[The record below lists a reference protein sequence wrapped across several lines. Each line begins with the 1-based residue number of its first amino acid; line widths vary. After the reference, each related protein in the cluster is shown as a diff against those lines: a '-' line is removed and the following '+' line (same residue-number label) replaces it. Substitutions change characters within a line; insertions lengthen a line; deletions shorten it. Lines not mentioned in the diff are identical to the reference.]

1 MVCKSYVIDSLN
13 WEILK
18 HVSDIASRGDL
29 LCVDNIVCVYNGR
42 SFIALRSCDGHVEMD
57 YNIGDKFP
65 PVYWTRVE
73 EIRVACINGVFL
85 RSDPVSQKYTIDYTW
100 IKYDNFEYISYD
112 GPKEIL
118 ELPYV
123 KEVLDGEKPIIF
135 TSTLGG
141 KITKIIRNPNWA
153 FNARDKLW
161 DVRVI
166 NEDYVICD
174 HMPCY

>member
-13 WEILK
+13 WKVLK
-18 HVSDIASRGDL
+18 YVSTIVSVGDL

-57 YNIGDKFP
+57 YSIGGEFP
-65 PVYWTRVE
+65 PNYWTRVK
-73 EIRVACINGVFL
+73 EIQVTCVNGEFL
-85 RSDPVSQKYTIDYTW
+85 QSDTKPKKYTIDYTW
-100 IKYDNFEYISYD
+100 IKYDNFNYTSYD
-112 GPKEIL
+112 VPKEIL
-118 ELPYV
+118 ELDYV
-123 KEVLDGEKPIIF
+123 KEVLDGDKPIIF

-174 HMPCY
+174 HMPTY